1 MQADQKKAKFF
12 QADGDHLTLLA
23 VYEGWKTSK
32 FSNLWCQENYIQ
44 SRSMRRAQV
53 RQSWCRRTTPK
64 MCRCRAAHEIHS
76 SSLSAS
82 AAIVHTCAQRRPLP
96 FLMSLLR
103 CYICSTL
110 QLLKRLSD

>member
-53 RQSWCRRTTPK
+53 RRR
-64 MCRCRAAHEIHS
+64 CNQFRLSGLSGRFNG
-76 SSLSAS
+76 SAS
-82 AAIVHTCAQRRPLP
+82 AMWSMVPCQCLNRRSQARAAATYLV
-96 FLMSLLR
+96 LR
-103 CYICSTL
+103 VNREGEANFS
-110 QLLKRLSD
+110 S

>member
-1 MQADQKKAKFF
+1 MYQSNGWPSGCVADASGAPLQADQKKAKFF

-53 RQSWCRRTTPK
+53 RLWC
-64 MCRCRAAHEIHS
+64 
-76 SSLSAS
+76 SL
-82 AAIVHTCAQRRPLP
+82 PG
-96 FLMSLLR
+96 
-103 CYICSTL
+103 
-110 QLLKRLSD
+110 LSEPSRHF